1 MKEALSLLYVSFIAI
16 NYNMNIQYAL
26 SRYNQLN
33 NNSKGLVQIMQEVDI
48 FNNTLDYKFSFKL
61 KKKKRHE
68 QMQTQLENKL
78 TNKKVE
84 ILPSWIINKLK

>member
-26 SRYNQLN
+26 SRYNQYN

-61 KKKKRHE
+61 KKKKD
-68 QMQTQLENKL
+68 MSKCKPNWK
-78 TNKKVE
+78 
-84 ILPSWIINKLK
+84 IN

>member
-61 KKKKRHE
+61 KKKKKD
-68 QMQTQLENKL
+68 MSKCKPNWK
-78 TNKKVE
+78 
-84 ILPSWIINKLK
+84 IN